1 MLKCELMLGKPLIPA
16 LMFLIISTDLVEEKK
31 KNNNDSLA

>member
-16 LMFLIISTDLVEEKK
+16 LMFLIISTDLVEK
-31 KNNNDSLA
+31 KNNNDDSLA